1 MADPIGSFSGL
12 ASGIQWRDM
21 IDQIMQV
28 ETQRKL
34 TPLQTQSA
42 AQLSR
47 KAAWGNLN
55 GLLGKLSDASRG
67 LRDRSAFEQ
76 FKVAAQNSPTSSR
89 ALFSAS
95 ASTSAGPGTYGVE
108 VRSLAQQAKLRGG
121 KVADSSSALG
131 YGGTITINGTDV
143 AVGASDSL
151 VAIRD
156 RINAANGGSSPSG
169 VTASIVDVSAT
180 EHYLTL
186 TADATGAS
194 GIRLTDG
201 GGVLANLGV
210 STGSQSAQLASDT
223 TSIASALGLSPQPQV
238 RTIVVDGHEVT
249 VDLGTDTLQSLMQK
263 INAAGGSAT
272 VVSGTDAGGSPVYSL
287 DVQGNVWGKGD
298 DADTTAILGA
308 LGFTRSNQISAGA
321 DARVRIDG
329 LDVVRSTNTISDALA
344 GVTLSLQGAEPGQTL
359 NLTVARDVDA
369 AVKKVQDFA
378 TAFNAVVDFQNQQRQ
393 SGAALYANG
402 SVRSIVGSLKNV
414 LISDVTG
421 IASGALNR
429 LGMVGVALTKD
440 GTLAVDADKLKS
452 TLTANFTQ
460 VQDLFGTAGTA
471 TGGGIS
477 FVGGT
482 DATKVGDHAI
492 SITRAA
498 TTATHTGNG
507 AAAAWD
513 GVYHAGSGIAN
524 RMSVQDAYSGKTVEI
539 DLTEGQTVA
548 QIATALQSAF
558 SASGLA
564 LEASTSG
571 NDLVIAGTKYGSG
584 AAYTVSYSEYD
595 SVAGSTVAS
604 DLATPIYF
612 DAGTYSGVDVEG
624 TIDGV
629 LATGAGQILTGISG
643 SDAEGL
649 SIRYTGTA
657 DAASG
662 AATYTLGAAGVMQQL
677 LDGYTRTGD
686 GLIALNTDAIDQSV
700 AALQQRQD
708 DVQSRLDRYQASL
721 VRQFTAM
728 EAALSKIQSQGTWL
742 TNQIASMNK
751 STA

>member
-34 TPLQTQSA
+34 TPLQARTA

-47 KAAWGNLN
+47 KTAWASLN
-55 GLLGKLSDASRG
+55 NLLGKFSEASKG
-67 LRDRSAFEQ
+67 LADGSAFEQ
-76 FKVAAQNSPTSSR
+76 FKVAAQSSPTSNR

-108 VRSLAQQAKLRGG
+108 VRTLAQQAKLRGDR
-121 KVADSSSALG
+121 VVDSSAALG
-131 YGGTITINGTDV
+131 YSGTFTINGKDV
-143 AVGASDSL
+143 SVSEGDSL
-151 VAIRD
+151 TAIRD
-156 RINAANGGSSPSG
+156 RINAANGGSASSG

-201 GGVLANLGV
+201 GGVLASLGV
-210 STGSQSAQLASDT
+210 STGSRSASLASQG
-223 TSIASALGLSPQPQV
+223 TSIAATLGLSPQPQV

-263 INAAGGSAT
+263 ILDAGGSAA
-272 VVSGTDAGGSPVYSL
+272 VVSGTDSGGNPTYSL

-298 DADTTAILGA
+298 DADTQAILGA

-344 GVTLSLQGAEPGQTL
+344 GVTLSLQAAEPGQTL
-359 NLTVARDVDA
+359 NLTVGRDLDA

-378 TAFNAVVDFQNQQRQ
+378 TAFNAIVDFQTQQRQ
-393 SGAALYANG
+393 SGAPLYANG
-402 SVRSIVGSLKNV
+402 SVRSIVSSLKGV
-414 LISDVTG
+414 LLSDVSG
-421 IASGALNR
+421 VASGALNR
-429 LGMVGVALTKD
+429 LGLAGVALTKD
-440 GTLAVDADKLKS
+440 GTLAVDAEKLKS
-452 TLTANFTQ
+452 TLTTSFTQ

-471 TGGGIS
+471 SGSGIS
-477 FVGGT
+477 FVGAS
-482 DATKVGDHAI
+482 DQTKAGDHAV

-498 TTATHTGNG
+498 TAATHTGNG

-524 RMSVQDAYSGKTVEI
+524 RMSVHDAYSGKTVEI

-558 SASGLA
+558 SASGLT
-564 LEASTSG
+564 LQASTDGS
-571 NDLVIAGTKYGSG
+571 DLVIGGTKFGSS
-584 AAYTVSYSEYD
+584 AAFTVSYAEFDDVS
-595 SVAGSTVAS
+595 GSTVAS
-604 DLATPIYF
+604 DLDSPIYF
-612 DAGTYSGVDVEG
+612 DAGSYAGLDVEG

-629 LATGAGQILTGISG
+629 LATGAGQILTGING
-643 SDAEGL
+643 ADGEGL
-649 SIRYTGTA
+649 SVRYTGTA
-657 DAASG
+657 DVASG
-662 AATYTLGAAGVMQQL
+662 SASYTLGAAGLMRRL
-677 LDGYTRTGD
+677 LDGYTRSGD
-686 GLIALNTDAIDQSV
+686 GLIALNTEAIDQSV
-700 AALQQRQD
+700 AALQERQD
-708 DVQSRLDRYQASL
+708 DVQARLDRYQASL
-721 VRQFTAM
+721 VRQYTAM
-728 EAALSKIQSQGTWL
+728 ETALSKIQSQGTWL